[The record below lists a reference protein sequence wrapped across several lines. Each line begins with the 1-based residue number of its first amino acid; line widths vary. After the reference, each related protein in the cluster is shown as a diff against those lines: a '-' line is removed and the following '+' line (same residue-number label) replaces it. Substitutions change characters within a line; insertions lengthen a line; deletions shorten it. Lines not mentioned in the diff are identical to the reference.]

1 MSNHKINIQNLKKEF
16 KNIEVIKGIDLTFEE
31 GHLYGIVARNG
42 SGKSVFLKMLL
53 GFMRPTEGSVN
64 FLSEEKEW
72 KPAIAAVLD
81 GSNLYPDLTAKENL
95 IYLSKF
101 KNLIGEKEIEEV
113 LEKVG
118 LNSENHAPI
127 KKYSTGMKKRL
138 LIAQAIMEPVDI
150 LIMDEPTNGLDE
162 SGTELLYKIVA
173 EMQKKGI
180 IILITSHSKEDI
192 HSMCDCV
199 YRMKEGVLW
208 QENVE

>member
-1 MSNHKINIQNLKKEF
+1 MSKIKIKIQNLKKEF
-16 KNIEVIKGIDLTFEE
+16 KNLEVIKGIDLTFEG
-31 GHLYGIVARNG
+31 GHVYGIVGRNG

-64 FLSEEKEW
+64 FLSAEKEW
-72 KPAIAAVLD
+72 EPAIAAVLD

-95 IYLSKF
+95 TYLAKF
-101 KNLIGEKEIEEV
+101 KNLIGEKEIEAV

-118 LNSENHAPI
+118 LNPVNPTSI

-138 LIAQAIMEPVDI
+138 LIAQAIMEPADI

-162 SGTELLYKIVA
+162 SGIELLYQIV
-173 EMQKKGI
+173 EEIQKKGT
-180 IILITSHSKEDI
+180 IILITSHNKEDI

-199 YRMKEGVLW
+199 YRMKEGRLW
-208 QENVE
+208 QEKVE